1 MASMRSSA
9 VFRHSSCFWHSSFS
23 FSEKT
28 NVQEVGLTEEELA
41 DADAEHEV
49 SAVLEVYDHHKDN
62 FSSKAEFAEN
72 VRAMAA
78 DEIEAHLEDG
88 AVAEHKVG
96 DKRPHEN

>member
-1 MASMRSSA
+1 EEITHTFESVDSDKDSKLSKAELIA
-9 VFRHSSCFWHSSFS
+9 WVK
-23 FSEKT
+23 SEA
-28 NVQEVGLTEEELA
+28 EELA